1 MAGSMRQSGVDG
13 TGLRCCETGRSPLRG
28 SQVTDIDFKAFLGDI
43 GLELL
48 DITRNE
54 SLYTPNSEFN
64 AGYRAAIYSV
74 IYMLQ
79 SEIQAW
85 GGSTGDIGLAG
96 FSPDEW
102 RIQGKDYWG
111 ARDKAS

>member
-1 MAGSMRQSGVDG
+1 M
-13 TGLRCCETGRSPLRG
+13 
-28 SQVTDIDFKAFLGDI
+28 TDIDFKAFLKDI

-48 DITRNE
+48 EITRNE
-54 SLYTPNSEFN
+54 SLYTPNSDFN

-79 SEIQAW
+79 SEIRAW
-85 GGSTGDIGLAG
+85 EGTMADIGLAG

-102 RIQGKDYWG
+102 RIQGKDYWNF
-111 ARDKAS
+111 RDKKS